1 MYELVIILFI
11 ISFAMKIGLGFFRIR
26 ALDFSTSQS
35 FQSYD
40 FTENSKFQRYNQR
53 LNIIR
58 DTLVGIILFMILLFK
73 IPAYMDNIFIRL
85 FLNTILSD
93 VFTILTVL
101 FLVSLFMFTFECIKH
116 RLFKSQSFD
125 VSPPTKKIFTQ
136 SAVKFLLFLVPS
148 LVFVMIFNIYSPIS
162 DKVIV
167 SFIITLLV
175 GIIAYNFYLKI
186 AYKLDKTNLI
196 NMSED
201 VEKRLSEKLKHNI
214 KIYKMIT
221 PNYKKFANA
230 FAIKKRKT
238 YEIWVSKD
246 LLDILDEQEALS
258 IIAHEIG
265 HHIKRHVIKFKIML
279 IIQFAY
285 YLFTANLIL
294 TRNELYYSFGYNRV
308 SGAFALI
315 IVLILYD
322 FFNRLFMILTNYI
335 SRSFE
340 YAADLY
346 AAEFSGSVD
355 LSNALLKIYQFNL
368 MTPNLHPIDEL
379 VNGSHPSLVK
389 RLVFFSM
396 LKLRKEGK
404 SI

>member
-1 MYELVIILFI
+1 MYELVIILFM
-11 ISFAMKIGLGFFRIR
+11 ISFGMRIGLGFLRIR
-26 ALDFSTSQS
+26 ALDFSTTQV

-40 FTENSKFQRYNQR
+40 FTENSRFQKYYHR
-53 LNIIR
+53 LNIMR
-58 DTLVGIILFMILLFK
+58 DIFVGFFLLILLLFN
-73 IPAYMDNIFIRL
+73 IPTNVDNLFIRL
-85 FLNTILSD
+85 FLNTTLSD
-93 VFTILTVL
+93 VFTILTFL
-101 FLVSLFMFTFECIKH
+101 FFVSLLMFIFEYMKH
-116 RLFKSQSFD
+116 SLFKSHSFD
-125 VSPPTKKIFTQ
+125 VSPPIKKIFMQ
-136 SAVKFLLFLVPS
+136 SVVKFLLFLAPS
-148 LVFVMIFNIYSPIS
+148 LVFVVIFSINNSIS
-162 DKVIV
+162 DKVLM
-167 SFIITLLV
+167 SFVITLLV
-175 GIIAYNFYLKI
+175 GIVAHNSYFKI
-186 AYKLDKTNLI
+186 TFKLDKTSVVKI
-196 NMSED
+196 SEE
-201 VEKRLSEKLKHNI
+201 VEKRFSEKLKHNI

-246 LLDILDEQEALS
+246 LLDILDEQETLS

-265 HHIKRHVIKFKIML
+265 HHIKKHVVKYKLLL
-279 IIQFAY
+279 IVRFGY
-285 YLFTANLIL
+285 YLFIANLIL
-294 TRNELYYSFGYNRV
+294 TRNELYFSFGYNRV

-335 SRSFE
+335 SRRFE

-389 RLVFFSM
+389 RL
-396 LKLRKEGK
+396 K
-404 SI
+404 SIETIPRKY

>member
-1 MYELVIILFI
+1 
-11 ISFAMKIGLGFFRIR
+11 MKIGLGFFRIR

-136 SAVKFLLFLVPS
+136 SVVKFLLFLVPS

-389 RLVFFSM
+389 RL
-396 LKLRKEGK
+396 K
-404 SI
+404 SIETIPRKY

>member
-1 MYELVIILFI
+1 
-11 ISFAMKIGLGFFRIR
+11 MKISLGFFRIR

-35 FQSYD
+35 FHSYD
-40 FTENSKFQRYNQR
+40 FTENSKFQRHNQR

-85 FLNTILSD
+85 SLNTILSD

-125 VSPPTKKIFTQ
+125 VSPPIKKIFTQ
-136 SAVKFLLFLVPS
+136 SVVKFLLFLVPS
-148 LVFVMIFNIYSPIS
+148 IVFVVIFNIYSPIS
-162 DKVIV
+162 DKVII
-167 SFIITLLV
+167 SFVITLLV
-175 GIIAYNFYLKI
+175 GIITYNFYLKI

-201 VEKRLSEKLKHNI
+201 VEKRFSEKLKHNI

-246 LLDILDEQEALS
+246 LLDILDEQETLS

-265 HHIKRHVIKFKIML
+265 HHIKRHIIKFKLIL

-285 YLFTANLIL
+285 YLFIANLIL

-335 SRSFE
+335 SRRFE

-355 LSNALLKIYQFNL
+355 LSNTLLKIYQFNL

-389 RLVFFSM
+389 RL
-396 LKLRKEGK
+396 K
-404 SI
+404 SIETIHENINKQ

>member
-136 SAVKFLLFLVPS
+136 SVVKFLLFLVPS

-389 RLVFFSM
+389 RL
-396 LKLRKEGK
+396 K
-404 SI
+404 SIETIPRKY